1 MVISIDA
8 EKTFDKIQ
16 NPFMIKKKKTFQKAS
31 IEVTYLNI
39 IKAIYGKPT
48 ANIILNSEKLK
59 AFPLKSGI
67 RTFQVVQWLRLHV
80 SSARG
85 MGSNPGQETK
95 IPHAALC
102 DYYLV
107 AQTFPKKL
115 ELSHHH

>member
-1 MVISIDA
+1 MKNI
-8 EKTFDKIQ
+8 
-16 NPFMIKKKKTFQKAS
+16 PCKKKKKRKKQ
-31 IEVTYLNI
+31 
-39 IKAIYGKPT
+39 PT
-48 ANIILNSEKLK
+48 KCSTSL
-59 AFPLKSGI
+59 
-67 RTFQVVQWLRLHV
+67 VVQWLRLHV